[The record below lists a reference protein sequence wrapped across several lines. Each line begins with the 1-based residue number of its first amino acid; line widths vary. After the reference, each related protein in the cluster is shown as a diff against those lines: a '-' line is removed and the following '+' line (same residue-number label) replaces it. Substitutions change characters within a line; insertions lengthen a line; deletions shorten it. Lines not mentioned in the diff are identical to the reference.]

1 MRHIINDS
9 GQLKTK
15 RKPLSP
21 QKGRSGCRGKWLEL
35 RHHESAKYS
44 EIRMLSL
51 PGNTHTH
58 TPTHTR
64 THART
69 HTHARARTHTRI
81 HTKNQ
86 PKQKT
91 SFQRH
96 SMQKHQ
102 QNRCVRACVRACV
115 LYSRLPLNLC
125 WSGHYFL
132 AVCRSVYFLA
142 VCRSV
147 YIMCVLLCLYCW
159 ALWDKQRCC
168 RYFRYYYWERSN

>member
-1 MRHIINDS
+1 MPWQMTRIAPSRVSQVLGDPHVIPPR
-9 GQLKTK
+9 Q
-15 RKPLSP
+15 
-21 QKGRSGCRGKWLEL
+21 
-35 RHHESAKYS
+35 H
-44 EIRMLSL
+44 
-51 PGNTHTH
+51 THTH
-58 TPTHTR
+58 TYTH

-69 HTHARARTHTRI
+69 HAHARAREHTHT
-81 HTKNQ
+81 HTHQKPTQTKNLF
-86 PKQKT
+86 PKALYAKT
-91 SFQRH
+91 STKQ
-96 SMQKHQ
+96 M
-102 QNRCVRACVRACV
+102 RACVRACV